1 MVAAVPPLSV
11 DGVSVKRETLRV
23 PLRSMDVTPFPHYYQ
38 DIRLPRQPQ
47 DSSWFCQLCLL
58 TPRRRTAWDL
68 PSSRLCLDDVPRSQ
82 TPVDP
87 TEPWPLAPA
96 VSPSVLHTTSASTM
110 TAISGLYPFT
120 LTHCSPSLPCV
131 RFAPTVTDD
140 NATLSTWCLTKAS
153 RARTFT

>member
-87 TEPWPLAPA
+87 TVPWSSGL
-96 VSPSVLHTTSASTM
+96 SVLPSGSQIPSASTGVVHIG
-110 TAISGLYPFT
+110 AQSLHAGALPPIISLCT
-120 LTHCSPSLPCV
+120 LRQCRYRH
-131 RFAPTVTDD
+131 
-140 NATLSTWCLTKAS
+140 S
-153 RARTFT
+153 RNTQYRVPDQGFQD